1 MRGVIDIEVS
11 FTKEDTLKLIEE
23 YYSRLEGRQV
33 KASASAKKGYTG
45 WHDEEACVT
54 TIAIS
59 EKMEFVGMSKEVKET
74 ITEDQLNTM
83 LKALFD
89 LYEFDLTSLSL
100 DDGLSSKWV
109 GYGMSEH
116 EEKTAFFKG
125 ITVNVKKKKN
135 QSLEKRPKGS

>member
-1 MRGVIDIEVS
+1 
-11 FTKEDTLKLIEE
+11 
-23 YYSRLEGRQV
+23 
-33 KASASAKKGYTG
+33 
-45 WHDEEACVT
+45 
-54 TIAIS
+54 
-59 EKMEFVGMSKEVKET
+59 MSKEVKET

-83 LKALFD
+83 LRALFD

-109 GYGMSEH
+109 GYGMNEH

-135 QSLEKRPKGS
+135 QSLEKRPKGN